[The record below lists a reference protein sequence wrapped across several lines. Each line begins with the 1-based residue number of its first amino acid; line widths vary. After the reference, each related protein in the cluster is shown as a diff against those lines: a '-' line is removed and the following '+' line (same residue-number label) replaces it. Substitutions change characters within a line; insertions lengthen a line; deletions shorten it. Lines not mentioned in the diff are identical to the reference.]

1 MKSTDEIVAEAR
13 RLAEELQSGMQW
25 KPQTTAA
32 NSTWW
37 ADDISQRPAIHAR
50 GAASIEFLRTFAGQ
64 TSTWA
69 RQAEAILE
77 TGSKPV
83 EHRVRGVGEIL
94 IAWAQQVDSGLT
106 EVVGSSGQNA
116 RLVATTDVMD
126 QVRVLNSDR
135 RVHPAA
141 PIVLAGA
148 ALETALRGAVEQR
161 QLAIEGKGSISSY
174 AKTLRAAELLSK
186 QGVKDIEQMGGLRN
200 AAAHG
205 EFDDLSRER
214 AGLMEQQVNLLLT
227 HLAALL
233 GD

>member
-1 MKSTDEIVAEAR
+1 
-13 RLAEELQSGMQW
+13 
-25 KPQTTAA
+25 
-32 NSTWW
+32 
-37 ADDISQRPAIHAR
+37 
-50 GAASIEFLRTFAGQ
+50 
-64 TSTWA
+64 
-69 RQAEAILE
+69 
-77 TGSKPV
+77 V